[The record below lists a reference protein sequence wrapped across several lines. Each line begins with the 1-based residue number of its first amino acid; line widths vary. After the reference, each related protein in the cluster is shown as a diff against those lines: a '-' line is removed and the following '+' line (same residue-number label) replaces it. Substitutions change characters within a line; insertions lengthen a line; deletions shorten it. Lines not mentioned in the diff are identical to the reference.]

1 MTLRVLCVMLLAMLA
16 VFGVAGCNETEKKPL
31 VQRVYEHQLKRC
43 VAFFREERCEPPKD
57 ATYKEGLNHPHR
69 IMVEGV
75 KEMFPKDGTC
85 STHGATFL
93 VCEQTSIVGRPIH
106 ILYKI
111 DGGQM
116 IEWSTHLYDAAE
128 ITEPRGPKGGAR

>member
-1 MTLRVLCVMLLAMLA
+1 LRFLSKTPKVEPHDRRLRLHREPAR
-16 VFGVAGCNETEKKPL
+16 P
-31 VQRVYEHQLKRC
+31 KRES
-43 VAFFREERCEPPKD
+43 EERCEPPKD
-57 ATYKEGLNHPHR
+57 VTYKEGLNHLHR

-75 KEMFPKDGTC
+75 KEMFLKDGTC

-93 VCEQTSIVGRPIH
+93 VCERTSIVGRPRH

-111 DGGQM
+111 DEGQM

-128 ITEPRGPKGGAR
+128 ITEPRGPKEGAR